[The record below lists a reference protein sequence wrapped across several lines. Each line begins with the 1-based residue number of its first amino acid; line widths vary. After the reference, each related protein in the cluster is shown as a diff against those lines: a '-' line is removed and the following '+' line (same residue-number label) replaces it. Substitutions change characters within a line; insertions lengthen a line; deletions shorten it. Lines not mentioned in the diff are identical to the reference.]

1 MCVCVYVQQSKACIL
16 SDGKISNSLGSR
28 SPGVG
33 DKIRTPIP
41 LQLFHIALE
50 FLLMELNKRKT
61 IRLVSI
67 GKGEANFVDN
77 IIVYL
82 KKTTKKSMEMYDK
95 P

>member
-1 MCVCVYVQQSKACIL
+1 
-16 SDGKISNSLGSR
+16 
-28 SPGVG
+28 
-33 DKIRTPIP
+33 
-41 LQLFHIALE
+41 
-50 FLLMELNKRKT
+50 MELNKRKT

-82 KKTTKKSMEMYDK
+82 KKTTKESMEMYDK